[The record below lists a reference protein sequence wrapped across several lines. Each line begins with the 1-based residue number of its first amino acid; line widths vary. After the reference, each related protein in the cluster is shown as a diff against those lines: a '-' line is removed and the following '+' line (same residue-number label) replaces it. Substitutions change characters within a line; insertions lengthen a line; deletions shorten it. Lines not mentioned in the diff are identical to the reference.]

1 MLDVIA
7 LDGPTAAGK
16 TTTSRRV
23 ARELD
28 VWYLE
33 SGRTYRY
40 VAHAALESGVD
51 MADDHELSQVGE
63 RLLRQPA
70 YADILKADDRDVR
83 FLRVPEVTRAVS
95 RVAAVAKLRH
105 WVTEIIRSWA
115 MSVGPCVI
123 EGRDIGTDVFP
134 DAVVKI
140 FLTATPHV
148 RAQRRHAQE
157 PGQSFKAVLDD
168 LIRRDRA
175 DSTRAHSPL
184 VKADGAYVIDTTSRT
199 VDEVVRMVLDQC
211 KRKKFH
217 GSGVR

>member
-51 MADDHELSQVGE
+51 MTDDHKLSQVGE

-140 FLTATPHV
+140 FLTAAPHV

-168 LIRRDRA
+168 LMRRDRA